1 MNPSLQ
7 TILESSNSVG
17 ASDIH
22 LSAGE
27 PIFLR
32 VAGALRPVSSFVIDF
47 ALNSDSIPDLADETW
62 LAKLA
67 SDLLTES
74 QVQCLVDRGSADGA
88 FSFSGYRFR
97 FNAFRRSGKI
107 CFALR
112 QLADQIPSLDQ
123 LGIDR
128 RLYDVC
134 NLKDG
139 LILVAGPTGSGTS
152 TTIASLIDRINQ
164 QRECHII
171 TVEDPVEFLQSSAK
185 SLVNQRQIGPDVSSY
200 HQALLDAMRQ
210 DPDVILVGELRDID
224 TIRTAITAAETG
236 HLVFATVHAGDT
248 KTAVERLVSAY
259 SADEQNLAQRLVAT
273 VLRSVVVQHLI
284 LRQEKPGEEKAND
297 RANAQAGFGGS
308 KSRVL
313 ATERVH
319 VTSAIA
325 NLIASGNLSQLASII
340 QTSGEQGM
348 WTLDESLAL
357 LLRQGAISEKTA
369 RSLARQPELLGKLAR
384 IR

>member
-1 MNPSLQ
+1 MDAYLQNVLEIANSL
-7 TILESSNSVG
+7 G

-22 LSAGE
+22 LSSGE
-27 PIFLR
+27 PIFFR
-32 VAGALRPVSSFVIDF
+32 VAGALRPASSFDTEPP
-47 ALNSDSIPDLADETW
+47 LSNNSIPEVADEPW
-62 LAKLA
+62 LAKIA
-67 SDLLTES
+67 SELLTES
-74 QVQCLVDRGSADGA
+74 QTHCLNDRGSADGA
-88 FSFSGYRFR
+88 FSFEGYRFR
-97 FNAFRRSGKI
+97 FNVFRRSGNI

-134 NLKDG
+134 HLKDG
-139 LILVAGPTGSGTS
+139 LILVAGPTGSGKS

-171 TVEDPVEFLQSSAK
+171 TVEDPVEFLHSSTK
-185 SLVNQRQIGPDVSSY
+185 SLVNQRQIGPDVGSY

-273 VLRSVVVQHLI
+273 VLRSVVVQHL
-284 LRQEKPGEEKAND
+284 LPRQEKPGEEKASD
-297 RANAQAGFGGS
+297 RVNVQSGIAGS
-308 KSRVL
+308 KTRVL

-319 VTSAIA
+319 VTSGIA

-340 QTSGEQGM
+340 QTSGEKGM

-357 LLRQGAISEKTA
+357 LLRQGSISEKTA
-369 RSLARQPELLGKLAR
+369 RSLARQPEMLGKLAR